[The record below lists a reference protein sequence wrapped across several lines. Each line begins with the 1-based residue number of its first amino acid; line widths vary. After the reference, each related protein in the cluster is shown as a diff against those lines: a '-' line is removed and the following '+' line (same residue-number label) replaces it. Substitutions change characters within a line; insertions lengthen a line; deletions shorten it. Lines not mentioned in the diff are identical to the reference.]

1 LKQACVIGAGI
12 GGLALAIRLQAAG
25 VPTTVI
31 EAAAQPGGSCSGLR
45 RDGFTFDAAPSAIND
60 ADGLRALW
68 AISGR
73 ALDDD
78 LELLPIEPYTRFAWP
93 DGTVFDASPEQA
105 AVHAAIARINPAD
118 VVGYEDLGRLVA
130 AIRADGQAR
139 LRSAALLG
147 WKGMARCIPALLRHQ
162 AWRPLDATLDHYVAS
177 DKLRHALGYPVLR
190 IGGNPQTL
198 PTLLAL
204 GLARDPFARVAWP
217 KGGSG
222 ALAAAMMAEFRRL
235 GGEARM
241 GEAVT
246 RVATL
251 GTRATGVET
260 ARAGP
265 THFDAVC
272 GGIDAMHLYRD
283 LLADNPRGRSM
294 AKWLGRRTY
303 SPAQF
308 VVHFGVSGAWP
319 GIAHRTVLFGPRH
332 QGWLADLFDHGVLP
346 QDLCIELHHPSV
358 TDASVAPEGMSTFSA
373 VVPVPNLGRLPVD
386 WARIGPVLE
395 RRVIDEIGRRLIPE
409 LEARIVTRVH
419 RTPVDAAQ
427 DWNSH
432 LGSAHGLAPAMLQSG
447 ALRPHNRDPVI
458 ENLYLV
464 GPDTNPGAGLP
475 GVLAGAEMTA
485 TMIIDRLQ

>member
-1 LKQACVIGAGI
+1 MIGAGI

-25 VPTTVI
+25 VPTTLV
-31 EAAAQPGGSCSGLR
+31 EAAAQPGGSFSGLM
-45 RDGFTFDAAPSAIND
+45 RDGFTFDSAPAAIND

-68 AISGR
+68 ALSGR
-73 ALDDD
+73 ALEHD

-93 DGTVFDASPEQA
+93 DGTVFDASPDQA

-118 VVGYEDLGRLVA
+118 VAGYEELGRLVA

-139 LRSAALLG
+139 LGSAALLE

-162 AWRPLDATLDHYVAS
+162 AWRPLDAMLDQHVAS

-190 IGGNPQTL
+190 IGGNPLTI

-217 KGGSG
+217 RGGSG
-222 ALAAAMMAEFRRL
+222 ALAAALLGEFKRL
-235 GGEARM
+235 GGEVRLGA
-241 GEAVT
+241 AVT

-260 ARAGP
+260 TSGWT
-265 THFDAVC
+265 THFDAIC

-308 VVHFGVSGAWP
+308 VVHFGLSGAWP

-332 QGWLADLFDHGVLP
+332 QGWLTDLFDHGVLP
-346 QDLCIELHHPSV
+346 QDLCIELHHPGV
-358 TDASVAPEGMSTFSA
+358 TDASVAPQGMSAFSA

-386 WARIGPVLE
+386 WARIGPVLGA
-395 RRVIDEIGRRLIPE
+395 RVIEEIGRRLIPD
-409 LEARIVTRVH
+409 LEGRIVTRFH
-419 RTPVDAAQ
+419 RTPVDAAR

-432 LGSAHGLAPAMLQSG
+432 LGSSHGLAPALLQSG
-447 ALRPHNRDPVI
+447 ALRPHNRDTVI

-464 GPDTNPGAGLP
+464 GPDTHPGAGLP
-475 GVLAGAEMTA
+475 GVLASAEITA
-485 TMIIDRLQ
+485 KLMIDDLK